1 MWCSMEQK
9 VKDGISGILILFYFL
24 IGGISVLSEYMQ
36 DHFLTYISKPF
47 LMPILFYLYYL
58 NSEKRNNAF
67 VLALFFN
74 WIANIAFVAATKDTV
89 YFGSLFFL
97 LYRVMVVYMLV
108 ERIAFPR
115 IIPFLIGCIPFFFI
129 YITVTSLVNA
139 EIENGI
145 YLFWVNGIFMIFLG
159 GFTLANYILNNNK
172 VNTLLL
178 ISTLLFTFIQFL
190 VTINLYYLTL
200 PLFQPISLAMFVVAQ
215 FLLYKSVLIMDY
227 KRVLYDNTSSGM

>member
-1 MWCSMEQK
+1 MGQK
-9 VKDGISGILILFYFL
+9 AKEGISGILILFYFL
-24 IGGISVLSEYMQ
+24 VGGISVISEYME
-36 DHFLTYISKPF
+36 DSFLTYISKSL
-47 LMPILFYLYYL
+47 LMPVLFYLYYL

-89 YFGSLFFL
+89 YLGSLFFL
-97 LYRVMVVYMLV
+97 LYRIMVVYILV
-108 ERIAFPR
+108 ERIVFPK

-129 YITVTSLVNA
+129 YITVASLVNT

-159 GFTLANYILNNNK
+159 GFTLANYILDNNK

-178 ISTLLFTFIQFL
+178 ISTLLFTFIQFI
-190 VTINLYYLTL
+190 VTINLYYLTIL
-200 PLFQPISLAMFVVAQ
+200 IFKPISLAMFVAAQ
-215 FLLYKSVLIMDY
+215 FLLYKSVLILDR
-227 KRVLYDNTSSGM
+227 KKELYHDTSSGM